1 MSIFGDKDFA
11 LFWTGET
18 TSAVGSSVSK
28 LALPLVALGPLH
40 ASAFQ
45 VSLLTAAGWLPWLI
59 IGLPAGAW
67 VDRLP
72 RRPLM
77 LLCNLASALLLL
89 SVPVASWLGVLG
101 IGQLLAVA
109 LLCGVAGVFF
119 QTAYQVYLP
128 AMVGDGDLTQANA
141 ALQGSESV
149 AQVAGP
155 GLAGLIAQ
163 LAGAVAGLAVD
174 AASFLVSSGCLLLVR
189 PPDRPSAVRP
199 VTVSP
204 GARSR
209 HFHLILNTYRALWR
223 APGVRDADAE
233 APREGLAGQI
243 QQGLR
248 FVRGDAYLRS
258 LTLFGAASNLALTG
272 YQAILVVFLVRDI
285 GLGAGGVGL
294 VLSGMSVGGVL
305 GAAGAGLLARRLGA
319 ARALLVAELG
329 AAPFALLVPLTRPGP
344 GLACVILGGVGIG
357 TGIVAGNV
365 IKTSF
370 RQSYTPRELLG
381 RVTVSMQFLNYG
393 TIPLGS
399 LIGGVLATLLG
410 LRPTLWIMAVALM
423 LSGLTLLLG
432 PIRHGREL
440 PIAPKQSGLVQ
451 QRVEIA

>member
-1 MSIFGDKDFA
+1 MSIFGQRDFA

-18 TSAVGSSVSK
+18 TSALGSSVSK
-28 LALPLVALGPLH
+28 LALPLVALGSLH
-40 ASAFQ
+40 AGAFQ
-45 VSLLTAAGWLPWLI
+45 VSLLTAAGWLPWLLV
-59 IGLPAGAW
+59 GLPAGAW

-77 LLCNLASALLLL
+77 QLCNLTSVLLLL
-89 SVPVASWLGVLG
+89 SVPVADWLSVLG

-128 AMVGDGDLTQANA
+128 AVVGDGDLTQANA

-155 GLAGLIAQ
+155 GVAGLIAQ
-163 LAGAVAGLAVD
+163 LAGAVTGLVLD

-189 PPDRPSAVRP
+189 SPDKIPSIPNTGR
-199 VTVSP
+199 TP
-204 GARSR
+204 GRSTGI
-209 HFHLILNTYRALWR
+209 H
-223 APGVRDADAE
+223 DAE
-233 APREGLAGQI
+233 VASGLISQI
-243 QQGLR
+243 RQGWR
-248 FVRGDAYLRS
+248 FVRGDGYLRS

-272 YQAILVVFLVRDI
+272 YQAILVVFLVREV
-285 GLGAGGVGL
+285 GLSAGGVGL

-305 GAAGAGLLARRLGA
+305 GATGAGALARRFGT
-319 ARALLVAELG
+319 ARAILVAELG
-329 AAPFALLVPLTRPGP
+329 AAPFALLVPLTRPGL
-344 GLACVILGGVGIG
+344 GLVWVVVGGVGIG
-357 TGIVAGNV
+357 TGVVAGNV

-399 LIGGVLATLLG
+399 LLGGVLATAVG
-410 LRPTLWIMAVALM
+410 LRPTLWIMAVAL
-423 LSGLTLLLG
+423 LLAALTLLLG
-432 PIRHGREL
+432 PIRHGRQL
-440 PIAPKQSGLVQ
+440 PAAPGESGLVQ
-451 QRVEIA
+451 QRVQVA

>member
-1 MSIFGDKDFA
+1 VTIFIRRDFA

-18 TSAVGSSVSK
+18 TSALGSSVSK

-45 VSLLTAAGWLPWLI
+45 VSLLTAAGWLPWLLV
-59 IGLPAGAW
+59 GLPAGAW

-77 LLCNLASALLLL
+77 QLCNLASVLLLL
-89 SVPVASWLGVLG
+89 SVPIAHRLGVLG

-128 AMVGDGDLTQANA
+128 AVVGDGDLTQANA

-163 LAGAVAGLAVD
+163 LSGAVAGLVVD
-174 AASFLVSSGCLLLVR
+174 AASFLVSSGCLLFVR
-189 PPDRPSAVRP
+189 AADQPPIS
-199 VTVSP
+199 
-204 GARSR
+204 
-209 HFHLILNTYRALWR
+209 NTIR
-223 APGVRDADAE
+223 APGRAWRSRDAGEPED
-233 APREGLAGQI
+233 GLAGQI
-243 QQGLR
+243 RQGLR

-272 YQAILVVFLVRDI
+272 YQAVLVVFLVRDV
-285 GLGAGGVGL
+285 GLSSSGVGL

-305 GAAGAGLLARRLGA
+305 GAAGAGALARRLGT
-319 ARALLVAELG
+319 ARAILVAELG
-329 AAPFALLVPLTRPGP
+329 AAPFALLVPLTRPGL
-344 GLACVILGGVGIG
+344 GLACVVVGGVGIG
-357 TGIVAGNV
+357 AGIVAGNV

-370 RQSYTPRELLG
+370 RQSYTPHELLG

-399 LIGGVLATLLG
+399 LIGGVLATALG
-410 LRPTLWIMAVALM
+410 LRPTLWIMAVALV
-423 LSGLTLLLG
+423 LGALTLLLG

-440 PIAPKQSGLVQ
+440 PVRPTQSALVQ
-451 QRVEIA
+451 QRVEVA